1 MHLVNYFELFN
12 IGFRF
17 HLILFCSSQK
27 AFSILFATIA
37 GSFCVEPINVEAT
50 TQQSIK
56 EAQPQKRSLS
66 GLNDCDGPGGI
77 IGVHGGLHSDVSVH
91 DDLALGLHG
100 SYAPSYA
107 PSHASSYGGGYFG
120 SSLASGGYLGSG
132 SGLATSGY
140 TGSSL
145 ATSGILGHIG
155 SAGHVGTLGAVVGA
169 PSVLAGGYSGGY
181 ASAYAPHAPISS
193 SSIVSHG
200 SVIAAPAVNYF

>member
-1 MHLVNYFELFN
+1 M
-12 IGFRF
+12 
-17 HLILFCSSQK
+17 
-27 AFSILFATIA
+27 
-37 GSFCVEPINVEAT
+37 EAT
-50 TQQSIK
+50 TQQSNK

-66 GLNDCDGPGGI
+66 ALHDCDGPGGV

-107 PSHASSYGGGYFG
+107 PSYASSYGGGYLG
-120 SSLASGGYLGSG
+120 SSLASGGYLGSSSATGSYLG

-140 TGSSL
+140 AGSSL

-155 SAGHVGTLGAVVGA
+155 SAGHVDTFGAVVGA

-181 ASAYAPHAPISS
+181 ASGYAPHAPISS

-200 SVIAAPAVNYF
+200 SVITAPSVNLYLID